1 MHRPHLDTL
10 IFDLDGTLIDS
21 SASILAGFAAA
32 LDDLKIAPKLPLT
45 ATVIGPPLR
54 ETLATLAGSSDGA
67 LLDSLANSF
76 KNYYDTEGY
85 KATSVFSGV
94 EEMLKRIHGAGAAL
108 HIATNKRLLPTHLIL
123 KHLGWGDLFTSVYAL
138 DTRSPA
144 FVSKAAM
151 IADLM
156 QDQGIVHA
164 SAAYVGDRPEDGLA
178 ADANGLPFYAAEW
191 GYSAFPAKNT
201 PAHWVR
207 LTTPGDLLGI

>member
-1 MHRPHLDTL
+1 MTSQRLDVL

-54 ETLATLAGSSDGA
+54 ETLATLAGSSDVV
-67 LLDSLANSF
+67 LLDSLAKSF

-85 KATSVFSGV
+85 KATTVFSGV
-94 EEMLKRIHGAGAAL
+94 DEMLKRKHGAGAAL

-123 KHLGWGDLFTSVYAL
+123 KHLGWSELFTSVYAL
-138 DTRSPA
+138 DARSPA
-144 FVSKAAM
+144 FASKAAM
-151 IADLM
+151 IAGLI
-156 QDQGIVHA
+156 QEQRIAHA

-191 GYSAFPAKNT
+191 GYSAFPVEGT
-201 PAHWVR
+201 PAHWLR
-207 LTTPGDLLGI
+207 LNSPGDLLGI